1 MEDNF
6 MTALKKKL
14 IACACAAAAVTMTA
28 FPAYAALSEDE
39 PHIIYN
45 SVSDRSYDEKEYTS
59 PTPVPTTPPT
69 TTPAPI
75 PAPTYTPSYV
85 PSQPTVNEP
94 QLSSGEHGWY
104 SILDLINSMDEG
116 TIEIDM
122 NGTTD
127 VPKMIFSALSGKNIT
142 LVFDMGKDIVWTIN
156 GNDVTEPRD
165 IDLGVRKDAQVVPA
179 KVWKPTADGKETV
192 QLKLAHNGEFG
203 LAAKLTLPLDRKNNG
218 CYANLYWYDPE
229 NRTLEL
235 TDVGRIEDGKAELA
249 FTHAS
254 AWAVVI
260 GDEPMSADAGT
271 EAGMIAE
278 ENSVDG
284 QNGISVSALS
294 AFITAAVG
302 GSAFVF
308 FRKAKK

>member
-1 MEDNF
+1 MEDIF

-28 FPAYAALSEDE
+28 FPAYAALSVDE

-45 SVSDRSYDEKEYTS
+45 SMSVRSYDEKEYTS
-59 PTPVPTTPPT
+59 PTPAPTTPPT
-69 TTPAPI
+69 TAPAPS
-75 PAPTYTPSYV
+75 YTPSYV
-85 PSQPTVNEP
+85 PSQG
-94 QLSSGEHGWY
+94 SGEHGWY
-104 SILDLINSMDEG
+104 GILDRINSMDEG
-116 TIEIDM
+116 TIEIDITDM
-122 NGTTD
+122 NGTSN

-142 LVFDMGKDIVWTIN
+142 LAIDMGKDIVWAIN

-179 KVWKPTADGKETV
+179 KVWKKTADGKETV

-203 LAAKLTLPLDRKNNG
+203 LAAKLTIPFDSKNNG
-218 CYANLYWYDPE
+218 SYANLYWYDPE
-229 NRTLEL
+229 TRTLEL
-235 TDVGRIEDGKAELA
+235 TDVGRIENGKAELT

-260 GDEPMSADAGT
+260 SDEPMSADAGT

-284 QNGISVSALS
+284 QNGVSVSALYAFIAAAFSSS
-294 AFITAAVG
+294 AFALC
-302 GSAFVF
+302 
-308 FRKAKK
+308 RKTKK

>member
-28 FPAYAALSEDE
+28 FPAYAALSVDE

-45 SVSDRSYDEKEYTS
+45 SMSGRSYDGKEYTS
-59 PTPVPTTPPT
+59 PTPTPTTSPT
-69 TTPAPI
+69 TAPAPI
-75 PAPTYTPSYV
+75 PAPGYTPSYV
-85 PSQPTVNEP
+85 PSQ
-94 QLSSGEHGWY
+94 SSGEHGWY
-104 SILDLINSMDEG
+104 GILDRINSMDEG
-116 TIEIDM
+116 TIEVDITDM
-122 NGTTD
+122 NGTSN
-127 VPKMIFSALSGKNIT
+127 VPKMIFTALSGKNIT
-142 LVFDMGKDIVWTIN
+142 LAIDMGKDIVWTIN

-179 KVWKPTADGKETV
+179 KVWKLTADGKETV

-203 LAAKLTLPLDRKNNG
+203 LAAKLTLPFDSKNNG
-218 CYANLYWYDPE
+218 SYANLYWYDPE
-229 NRTLEL
+229 AETLEL
-235 TDVGRIEDGKAELA
+235 TDVGRIEDGKAELT

-260 GDEPMSADAGT
+260 SDEPMSADAGT

-294 AFITAAVG
+294 AFMAAAVG
-302 GSAFVF
+302 GSAFAF
-308 FRKAKK
+308 CRKVKK